1 MLKKLL
7 RGTCFFTVVVH
18 AFTKSQSLNKQD
30 IQKNCVPEFPILSNQ
45 KLPSCVLLYVFTID
59 MNMYKEISKH
69 SWKKKSCSCFGQLTT
84 SCYLFPKKCW
94 IWNWT
99 WYCLWSLHRYI
110 RHSFLNFTADL
121 MNNLQFKQ
129 MVNLTVLVYNIL
141 RFFFIFLW
149 EDKFLT

>member
-30 IQKNCVPEFPILSNQ
+30 IQKNCVPEFPILSTLKNYLHVYLKNFQ
-45 KLPSCVLLYVFTID
+45 NILEKKIVQLLCTVVT
-59 MNMYKEISKH
+59 
-69 SWKKKSCSCFGQLTT
+69 
-84 SCYLFPKKCW
+84 YLLKKCW

-149 EDKFLT
+149 EVKFLT

>member
-7 RGTCFFTVVVH
+7 RGTCFFTVMVH

-30 IQKNCVPEFPILSNQ
+30 IQNNCVPEFPILSTLKNC
-45 KLPSCVLLYVFTID
+45 LHFVLVVFIID
-59 MNMYKEISKH
+59 MNLNKEISKH
-69 SWKKKSCSCFGQLTT
+69 SWKKILQLLWTVV
-84 SCYLFPKKCW
+84 SYLLKQCW

-129 MVNLTVLVYNIL
+129 MVNFTVSVYNTL
-141 RFFFIFLW
+141 RFFFVFLW